1 MPNEIGGKR
10 KKATNFSKNYESDI
24 SLLGSQKRKSQL
36 NKASLKTAGG
46 TLFSRI
52 TGLLRLIVLA
62 YAIGGSKLADAFN
75 LANNTPNMVH
85 DLVLGGIMAATFVP
99 VLIERMSKCS
109 ENEIRESISAIVSLS
124 IIILVAATVIFEFLA
139 PEIINLYTFGTK
151 VNPQERSIAVELLRF
166 FAPQVLFYGFFGVIA
181 SLLATRDKFEIVGIA
196 PATNN
201 IVGIVILLVFSFIT
215 KKTGIENLSLSSTQ
229 LILLGVG
236 TTVAVASQILVL
248 LPYLKRELFR
258 FRFSVNFKD
267 PAIRMI
273 ISLSSWTLG
282 FVIANQ
288 LAVFFIMALE
298 VRSGVGGVSAYTYAF
313 TFFQLPFGVI
323 AVSIVNVITPDFAR
337 FYSARNP
344 RQFANRF
351 SLGSR
356 QVMALV
362 IPATVGYLILARP
375 IVGVLIGHGQE
386 SSTAVHLT
394 AATLVMFAL
403 GLPGFCIFFLTIRA
417 FQAMH
422 DTKTAFILYVIEN
435 GANIITAI
443 FLYQHFGV
451 KGLAL
456 SYSIAYSLGALV
468 ALSLL
473 RERLGAIGGKKILA
487 RSAESLIYSILMG
500 FVIALVG
507 ALFSPTNNLY
517 TFFILILQVACGLLV
532 YLGAA
537 SAVRSIKIRKKSL

>member
-248 LPYLKRELFR
+248 LPYLKRERFR

>member
-139 PEIINLYTFGTK
+139 PEIINRYTFGTK

-248 LPYLKRELFR
+248 LPYLKRERFR

>member
-139 PEIINLYTFGTK
+139 PEIINLYTFGAK

-166 FAPQVLFYGFFGVIA
+166 FAPQVLCYGFFGVIA

-248 LPYLKRELFR
+248 LPYLKRERFR

>member
-1 MPNEIGGKR
+1 
-10 KKATNFSKNYESDI
+10 
-24 SLLGSQKRKSQL
+24 
-36 NKASLKTAGG
+36 
-46 TLFSRI
+46 
-52 TGLLRLIVLA
+52 
-62 YAIGGSKLADAFN
+62 
-75 LANNTPNMVH
+75 
-85 DLVLGGIMAATFVP
+85 
-99 VLIERMSKCS
+99 
-109 ENEIRESISAIVSLS
+109 
-124 IIILVAATVIFEFLA
+124 
-139 PEIINLYTFGTK
+139 
-151 VNPQERSIAVELLRF
+151 
-166 FAPQVLFYGFFGVIA
+166 
-181 SLLATRDKFEIVGIA
+181 
-196 PATNN
+196 
-201 IVGIVILLVFSFIT
+201 
-215 KKTGIENLSLSSTQ
+215 
-229 LILLGVG
+229 VG

-248 LPYLKRELFR
+248 LPYLKRERFR

>member
-215 KKTGIENLSLSSTQ
+215 KKTGIENLSLSSIQ

-236 TTVAVASQILVL
+236 TTVAVASQILIL
-248 LPYLKRELFR
+248 LPYLKRERFR
-258 FRFSVNFKD
+258 FRFSVNYKD

>member
-10 KKATNFSKNYESDI
+10 KKTTNFSKNYASDI

-139 PEIINLYTFGTK
+139 PEIINLYTFGAK

-166 FAPQVLFYGFFGVIA
+166 FAPQVLCYGFFGVIA

-215 KKTGIENLSLSSTQ
+215 KKTGIENLSLSSIQ

-236 TTVAVASQILVL
+236 TTVAVASQILIL
-248 LPYLKRELFR
+248 LPYLKRERFR
-258 FRFSVNFKD
+258 FRFSVNYKD

-375 IVGVLIGHGQE
+375 IVGILIGHGQE